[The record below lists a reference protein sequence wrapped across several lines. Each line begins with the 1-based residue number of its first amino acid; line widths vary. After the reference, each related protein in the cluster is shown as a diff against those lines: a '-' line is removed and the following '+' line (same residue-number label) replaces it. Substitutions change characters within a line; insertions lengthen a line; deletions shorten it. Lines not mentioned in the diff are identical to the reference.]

1 MPSAA
6 FPGVAYINKAPL
18 FFCSPG
24 NKDSC
29 PDAIKSSGDFDS
41 PSPWP
46 VETQLRVKIL
56 PGANVHPEI
65 VEIIKNAAA
74 AWMNGL
80 GERLGLRWVGG
91 EDAADIRISFRNDVP
106 NWSALGAKAAM
117 YDHSRATMNFA
128 FGGWKDNKI
137 VYSHKNIARAAHHLF
152 GHALG
157 L

>member
-1 MPSAA
+1 MPSTNLL
-6 FPGVAYINKAPL
+6 GLTYINKAPL

-46 VETQLRVKIL
+46 ADTQLRVKIL
-56 PGANVHPEI
+56 PGGNVHTEI
-65 VEIIKNAAA
+65 VEIIKNAVG

-80 GERLGLRWVGG
+80 GEQLGLRWVGS
-91 EDAADIRISFRNDVP
+91 DDVADIRISFRNDVP
-106 NWSALGAKAAM
+106 NWSALGTRAAM
-117 YDHSRATMNFA
+117 YDQSKATMNFA
-128 FGGWKDNKI
+128 FGGWRDRKV
-137 VYSHKNIARAAHHLF
+137 VYSYKYIARAAAHLF